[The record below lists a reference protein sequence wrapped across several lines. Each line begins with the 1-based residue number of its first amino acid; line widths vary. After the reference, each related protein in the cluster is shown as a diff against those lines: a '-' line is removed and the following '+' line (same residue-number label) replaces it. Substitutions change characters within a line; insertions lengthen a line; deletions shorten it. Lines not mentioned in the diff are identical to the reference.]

1 MMRKTQANK
10 EVLQFVLEHGTDK
23 VEHLE
28 IWDYNYDFDSL
39 KDLMPLTYAR
49 IEREAKKAIK
59 VLKNAGLYEDDKH
72 NENDLKQSAFE
83 DVIRQASSALYEMI
97 WR

>member
-1 MMRKTQANK
+1 MMRRTQANK
-10 EVLQFVLEHGTDK
+10 EVLQFVLNNGTDR

-28 IWDYNYDFDSL
+28 IWDYTYDFESL
-39 KDLMPLTYAR
+39 EESMPLTYAR
-49 IEREAKKAIK
+49 IEKEVKKTIK

-83 DVIRQASSALYEMI
+83 DVIRQASSALYDMI
-97 WR
+97 WG

>member
-1 MMRKTQANK
+1 MRKTQANK

-23 VEHLE
+23 VENLD

-39 KDLMPLTYAR
+39 NDLMPLTYAR
-49 IEREAKKAIK
+49 IEKDAKKTIK
-59 VLKNAGLYEDDKH
+59 VLKNAGLYEEDKH

-83 DVIRQASSALYEMI
+83 DIIRQAASALYEMI
-97 WR
+97 WG

>member
-1 MMRKTQANK
+1 MRKTQANK

-23 VEHLE
+23 VEHLD

-39 KDLMPLTYAR
+39 NDLMPLTYAR
-49 IEREAKKAIK
+49 IEKEAKQTIK

-72 NENDLKQSAFE
+72 NEDRLKESAFE

-97 WR
+97 WG